1 MIKARQGQRFALPE
15 GMMSVIPTTTQIQ
28 TMMNDGPKGPMVMV
42 NLLKYREKADYA
54 ADCDEATQNLSGLEA
69 YHRYGAVALKC
80 VGEAGG
86 GVVWAGAQSFVF
98 IGGSEQDWDEVVCV
112 RYPSRQAFLGMI
124 ARPDYLAATYHRDA
138 GLVRTALLCCKAGTA
153 S

>member
-1 MIKARQGQRFALPE
+1 MNTAVNPTPEQLRAMVEQGP
-15 GMMSVIPTTTQIQ
+15 
-28 TMMNDGPKGPMVMV
+28 DGAIVMV

-54 ADCDEATQNLSGLEA
+54 SDRAEAKETVSGLDA
-69 YHRYGAVALKC
+69 YRRYGAVALKC

-86 GVVWAGAQSFVF
+86 GIVWAGAQGFVF

-138 GLVRTALLCCKAGTA
+138 GLARTALLCCKAGTA

>member
-1 MIKARQGQRFALPE
+1 MNIAVNPTPDQLRTIVEQGP
-15 GMMSVIPTTTQIQ
+15 
-28 TMMNDGPKGPMVMV
+28 DGPIVMV
-42 NLLKYREKADYA
+42 NLLKYQEKADYDVDRA
-54 ADCDEATQNLSGLEA
+54 EAKEGLSGLDA
-69 YHRYGAVALKC
+69 YRRYGAVALKC
-80 VGEAGG
+80 VGETGG
-86 GVVWAGAQSFVF
+86 GIVWAGAQGFVF

-138 GLVRTALLCCKAGTA
+138 GLARTALLCCKAGTA